1 MGKRLRHQRRGQG
14 SPNYRSPSFRHLAP
28 GRHPVTREGT
38 GKIGDIVHAPGRS
51 TPMLV
56 VSFGK
61 AVEYMIAA
69 EGNYVDQTISIGP
82 GAPLERGNIRPLGD
96 IPEGTLIHNIELRPG
111 DRGKLV
117 RTAGTA
123 ATVISHGVTTTV
135 QLPSGRFKRVDNKCH
150 ASIGVPAG
158 GGRVDRPYAKA
169 GKKFHALHSKAK
181 AHLRVSG
188 VAMNPVNHPFGG
200 GSHQHVG
207 RPSTIARGA
216 RPGQKVGRLS
226 PQRKKEA

>member
-1 MGKRLRHQRRGQG
+1 MGKRLRLQRRGKG
-14 SPNYRSPSFRHLAP
+14 SPNYRSPSFRHLTP
-28 GRHPVTREGT
+28 GKNPDIREGT
-38 GKIGDIVHAPGRS
+38 GKIVDIVHAPGRT

-61 AVEYMIAA
+61 SDAYMIAV
-69 EGNYVDQTISIGP
+69 EGNYVNQSITIGP
-82 GAPLERGNIRPLGD
+82 GAPLERGNIKPVGE

-123 ATVISHGVTTTV
+123 ATVISHGVTTMV
-135 QLPSGRFKRVDNKCH
+135 ELPSGRFKKIDNRCY
-150 ASIGVPAG
+150 ASIGIPAG

-169 GKKFHALHSKAK
+169 GKKFHALESKAK
-181 AHLRVSG
+181 SHLRVSG

-207 RPSTIARGA
+207 RPSTVSRGA

-226 PQRKKEA
+226 PQRKKKE

>member
-1 MGKRLRHQRRGQG
+1 M
-14 SPNYRSPSFRHLAP
+14 
-28 GRHPVTREGT
+28 V
-38 GKIGDIVHAPGRS
+38 DIVHAPGRS

-56 VSFGK
+56 VNFGRSD
-61 AVEYMIAA
+61 EYMIAA
-69 EGNYVDQTISIGP
+69 EGSHVDQKITVGP
-82 GAPLERGNIRPLGD
+82 GAPIERGNIRPVGE
-96 IPEGTLIHNIELRPG
+96 IPEGTLVHNIELRPG

-123 ATVISHGVTTTV
+123 ATVISHGALTIIE
-135 QLPSGRFKRVDNKCH
+135 LPSGRFKRIDNRCY

-158 GGRVDRPYAKA
+158 GGRIDRPYAKA

-207 RPSTIARGA
+207 RPSTVSRGA

-226 PQRKKEA
+226 PKRRKKEG